1 MVKLIIHAIISL
13 FLAIGFW
20 NQSFDPRA
28 WLRAEIQEKVQS
40 PKPRHSKMARSLTG
54 KKLSWD

>member
-1 MVKLIIHAIISL
+1 MVKLIIHATISL

-28 WLRAEIQEKVQS
+28 WLRTEIQEKIQN
-40 PKPRHSKMARSLTG
+40 PKPQYSKLARSLTG
-54 KKLSWD
+54 KKLPWD